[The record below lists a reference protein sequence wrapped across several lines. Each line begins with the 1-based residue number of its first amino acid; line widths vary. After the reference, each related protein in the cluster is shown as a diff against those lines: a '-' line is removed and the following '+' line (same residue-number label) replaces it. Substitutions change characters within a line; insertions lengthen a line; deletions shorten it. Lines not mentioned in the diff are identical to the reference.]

1 RELDSSPFEYSK
13 YRENWLILNKFF
25 GENMEYKHSGSSVGA
40 NKKHIQLAPKYRYHM
55 MQKEKLKVM
64 CRAAIEEAC
73 KRHNIEIEIIKVM
86 DEHVHMTADVPRTMS
101 DAKALQI
108 IKGLS
113 SYILFRLCPA
123 LRKRYPDGHFW
134 TEGYFCDGV
143 GNSNFAL
150 TCLYIENQEL
160 HHRIISNY

>member
-1 RELDSSPFEYSK
+1 
-13 YRENWLILNKFF
+13 
-25 GENMEYKHSGSSVGA
+25 MEYKHSQSSLGA
-40 NKKHIQLAPKYRYHM
+40 NKKHIQLTPKYRYKM
-55 MQKEKLKVM
+55 MRKEKLKII
-64 CRAAIEEAC
+64 CRVAIQEAC

-86 DEHVHMTADVPRTMS
+86 DEHVHMTADAPRTMS

-134 TEGYFCDGV
+134 TEGYFCDGA

>member
-1 RELDSSPFEYSK
+1 
-13 YRENWLILNKFF
+13 
-25 GENMEYKHSGSSVGA
+25 MEYKHGGSSVGA
-40 NKKHIQLAPKYRYHM
+40 NKKHIQLTPKYRYHM

-73 KRHNIEIEIIKVM
+73 KRHKIEIEIIKVM
-86 DEHVHMTADVPRTMS
+86 DEHVHMTADAPRTMS

-108 IKGLS
+108 VKGLS
-113 SYILFRLCPA
+113 SYIFFRLCPA

-150 TCLYIENQEL
+150 TYLYIQNQEM
-160 HHRIISNY
+160 HHGIISNY

>member
-1 RELDSSPFEYSK
+1 
-13 YRENWLILNKFF
+13 
-25 GENMEYKHSGSSVGA
+25 MEYKHSASSVGA
-40 NKKHIQLAPKYRYHM
+40 NKKHIQLTPKYRYKM
-55 MQKEKLKVM
+55 MGKEKLKIFCKV
-64 CRAAIEEAC
+64 AIQEAC
-73 KRHNIEIEIIKVM
+73 KRHNIEIEIIKIM
-86 DEHVHMTADVPRTMS
+86 PEHVHLIADLPRTMS
-101 DAKALQI
+101 DAKALQL

-150 TCLYIENQEL
+150 AYSYIQDQEL
-160 HHRIISNY
+160 HHRVIVHY